1 VVTLSGTRWVHV
13 DGDDVA
19 AGAVYRDEAG
29 DIPLSR
35 RPRELLEFLAG
46 NVVVKHATGAD
57 DRAREVD
64 RTTWTES
71 GDRIVFEFSHPD
83 ARGATRYEIVERSA
97 DRLVVER
104 R

>member
-1 VVTLSGTRWVHV
+1 MLSGTRWVHV

-19 AGAVYRDEAG
+19 AGAVYRDADG

-35 RPRELLEFLAG
+35 RPKELLEFLAD

-64 RTTWTES
+64 RTTWSEE
-71 GDRIVFEFSHPD
+71 GGRIVFRFSGQD
-83 ARGATRYEIVERSA
+83 ARGATRYEVVERTE
-97 DRLVVER
+97 DRLVIER
-104 R
+104 H

>member
-1 VVTLSGTRWVHV
+1 MTLSGTRWVHV

-29 DIPLSR
+29 DVPLSR
-35 RPRELLEFLAG
+35 RPKELLEFLAG
-46 NVVVKHATGAD
+46 NVVVKHATGPD

-64 RTTWTES
+64 RATWTEE
-71 GDRIVFEFSHPD
+71 GGRIVFEFSHPD
-83 ARGATRYEIVERSA
+83 AGGATRYEIVERA
-97 DRLVVER
+97 PERLVIER